1 MYQVWQQKGAMSAR
15 ELGRPHTALSR
26 RASPVVRDDDHR
38 KGHGDD
44 AQAGE
49 QRDEARLHSRC
60 VWARFVLRVA
70 RGQGG
75 PSYGGGCT
83 LGKLGTGIFALTDSS
98 Q

>member
-70 RGQGG
+70 RGQGRSFLRRRLYTRYCPG
-75 PSYGGGCT
+75 RNRSRRLLP
-83 LGKLGTGIFALTDSS
+83 
-98 Q
+98 

>member
-70 RGQGG
+70 RGQAVL
-75 PSYGGGCT
+75 PTAAVVHSVVQDS
-83 LGKLGTGIFALTDSS
+83 ALASLP
-98 Q
+98 